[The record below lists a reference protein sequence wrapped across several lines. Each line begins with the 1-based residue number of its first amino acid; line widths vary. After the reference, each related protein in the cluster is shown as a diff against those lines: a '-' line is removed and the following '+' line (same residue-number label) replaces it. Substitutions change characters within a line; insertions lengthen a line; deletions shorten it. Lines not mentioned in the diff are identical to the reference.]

1 MAEFDP
7 KAFIVQENKEFDPK
21 AFIENQPSTDVSAT
35 KEPSTIEY
43 LSGLGL
49 AALEGGGAGLIDNA
63 ADLVGID
70 GQAMRDK
77 LQEFR
82 STNPNSAMAA
92 DIAASIISPINKVM
106 LPFKIAKGL
115 TKGSRA
121 LRAAGAGGAI
131 GAIQTGGREEGTLED
146 RASAAGTGLLL
157 GAGTGGLLQ
166 RGIDTNVMQ
175 KAIKKIT
182 NPRRPLLNKAE
193 KLVIKDIEDIGDGDL
208 AKGLALVDD
217 NLRTGGKQTVM
228 ADAGVPL
235 ARRARAASDASPKA
249 GAKTEEF
256 VDARFAGRKQEFE
269 DVPNIISSK
278 KYYDNLDDLSAD
290 QSSIAGP
297 LYRKAFE
304 PISDDSG
311 KVLAQWDDDLQS
323 LFENKTIQEAIKKG
337 VKDIEDE
344 AFNKGVSPQL
354 NELAITNIGKTGELT
369 TEYIPNLRV
378 MDAAKRGL
386 DRIIYGDK
394 NRNPLTGKLSD
405 EIEGFGSTRN
415 MEGLRKKLVN
425 KLDEVTTNEDGVSI
439 YKQAR
444 AAYAG
449 PAKAKDA
456 MLTGRRFLRGDE
468 EQGKRIFDR
477 LNESEQE
484 AFLVGVR
491 QEIKKMLT
499 QDRVS
504 ALNKFADKKDDLW
517 TRLENVL
524 PPEKYNAFKKSMQNQ
539 ITKAKTEKFLDPRA
553 GAATAGKKEAL
564 KELGKDFTTLDNTET
579 ALRQGGVTG
588 LFSLPVT
595 ALKNY
600 LQKPNPKVAEELA
613 NILINVNPAQQ
624 RAFVKRVR
632 DLSPNVGSK
641 LSEILI
647 RGSMPVIAD

>member
-1 MAEFDP
+1 
-7 KAFIVQENKEFDPK
+7 
-21 AFIENQPSTDVSAT
+21 
-35 KEPSTIEY
+35 
-43 LSGLGL
+43 
-49 AALEGGGAGLIDNA
+49 
-63 ADLVGID
+63 
-70 GQAMRDK
+70 
-77 LQEFR
+77 
-82 STNPNSAMAA
+82 
-92 DIAASIISPINKVM
+92 
-106 LPFKIAKGL
+106 
-115 TKGSRA
+115 
-121 LRAAGAGGAI
+121 
-131 GAIQTGGREEGTLED
+131 
-146 RASAAGTGLLL
+146 
-157 GAGTGGLLQ
+157 
-166 RGIDTNVMQ
+166 
-175 KAIKKIT
+175 
-182 NPRRPLLNKAE
+182 
-193 KLVIKDIEDIGDGDL
+193 
-208 AKGLALVDD
+208 
-217 NLRTGGKQTVM
+217 
-228 ADAGVPL
+228 
-235 ARRARAASDASPKA
+235 
-249 GAKTEEF
+249 
-256 VDARFAGRKQEFE
+256 
-269 DVPNIISSK
+269 
-278 KYYDNLDDLSAD
+278 
-290 QSSIAGP
+290 
-297 LYRKAFE
+297 
-304 PISDDSG
+304 
-311 KVLAQWDDDLQS
+311 
-323 LFENKTIQEAIKKG
+323 
-337 VKDIEDE
+337 
-344 AFNKGVSPQL
+344 
-354 NELAITNIGKTGELT
+354 
-369 TEYIPNLRV
+369 

-579 ALRQGGVTG
+579 ALRQGGITG

-595 ALKNY
+595 ALKSY
-600 LQKPNPKVAEELA
+600 LQRPNPKVAEELA
-613 NILINVNPAQQ
+613 DILINVNPAQQ